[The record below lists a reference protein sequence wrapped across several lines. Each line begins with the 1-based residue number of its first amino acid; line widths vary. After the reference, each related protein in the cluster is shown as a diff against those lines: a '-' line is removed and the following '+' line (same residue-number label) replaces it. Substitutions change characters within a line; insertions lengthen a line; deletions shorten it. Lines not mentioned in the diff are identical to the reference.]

1 MKEDVRTVWKKYR
14 WLLLFLL
21 FFFGTVIALP
31 QFSFESR
38 YQGLRSNNANQ
49 GSHDSGGGEPQEDMN
64 KGEKEEKVHK
74 GLDAMFLG
82 WRREEKKGLM
92 LASFKFTNHTEQRI
106 DAITVRCS
114 HYDESKET
122 TGGNERT
129 IDVRL
134 RPGQT
139 KSVRYFEMGSIEGSA
154 VSAACSVTKVD

>member
-1 MKEDVRTVWKKYR
+1 MKEDIRTLWRKYR

-21 FFFGTVIALP
+21 FFFGTVFVLP

-38 YQGLRSNNANQ
+38 YKGMQSSNKHP
-49 GSHDSGGGEPQEDMN
+49 GSHDSGGGPQENMN
-64 KGEKEEKVHK
+64 KGEEDEEVHK

-106 DAITVRCS
+106 DAITVRCG
-114 HYDESKET
+114 HYNDAKESL
-122 TGGNERT
+122 GGEERT

-139 KSVRYFEMGSIEGSA
+139 KSVRYFDMGPIDGKA
-154 VSAACSVTKVD
+154 VSAACSITKVE